1 MLPDAASDGAADVVP
16 EGVVDGVVDVVVDG
30 VVVAVA
36 GVVVTGP
43 PLPSVVQAA
52 TPAQRTTA
60 APPVTSRTTPR
71 APRRRLTRPCN
82 HAPPVGVPA
91 TYRSGARAHATFG
104 AKRGTLRGEFR
115 GVTRLGRVTRV
126 GLVGY
131 GGAGRTFHAPLLGRA
146 GLDVAAVVT
155 ANPQRV
161 QQVAEDLPDARVVPD
176 LDALLSDGGL
186 DLVVL
191 ASPTGAHVA
200 QALDVVAA
208 GLPAVVDKP
217 LGVDAS
223 SALEAVDAAAR
234 EGIPLTVFQNRRYD
248 PEFRTLAQI
257 LSDGLVGEVV
267 RAELRW
273 ERWRPVPKQ
282 RWRENAPPEEGGG
295 LLLDLFP
302 HLVDQAH
309 VLFGPVEA
317 VYAELFAYTTVGED
331 TAFLSCRHTS
341 GVVSHLG
348 STSLAAA
355 PGPWLRLLGREGAY
369 VVGSVDD
376 EPTAFREWQPADAS
390 HLGWLVRGEGD
401 PEAVARVPGDQAD
414 FYREVARA
422 LGESD
427 PQAAMPVDP
436 RDAVHALAVIDAAR
450 TSATSGRVV
459 EVVTPGQ
466 AP

>member
-1 MLPDAASDGAADVVP
+1 MTASSSG
-16 EGVVDGVVDVVVDG
+16 
-30 VVVAVA
+30 
-36 GVVVTGP
+36 
-43 PLPSVVQAA
+43 
-52 TPAQRTTA
+52 TPQ
-60 APPVTSRTTPR
+60 
-71 APRRRLTRPCN
+71 
-82 HAPPVGVPA
+82 VGI
-91 TYRSGARAHATFG
+91 
-104 AKRGTLRGEFR
+104 
-115 GVTRLGRVTRV
+115 
-126 GLVGY
+126 VGY
-131 GGAGRTFHAPLLGRA
+131 GGAGRAFHAPLLTAA

-155 ANPQRV
+155 ANPERAA
-161 QQVAEDLPDARVVPD
+161 QVREDLPGAAVVPD
-176 LDALLSDGGL
+176 LAGLLATGSL

-191 ASPTGAHVA
+191 ASPTGVHVA
-200 QALDVVAA
+200 QVHEVVEA
-208 GLPAVVDKP
+208 GVPVVVDKP

-223 SALEAVDAAAR
+223 SALEAVDAAER
-234 EGIPLTVFQNRRYD
+234 QGVPLTVFQNRRYD
-248 PEFRTLAQI
+248 PEFRTLARVV
-257 LSDGLVGEVV
+257 SDRLVGEVV

-302 HLVDQAH
+302 HLLDQAC

-369 VVGSVDD
+369 LVGGLT
-376 EPTAFREWQPADAS
+376 EEATAFVEWQPADDE
-390 HLGWLVRGEGD
+390 HLGWLVGGD
-401 PEAVARVPGDQAD
+401 GRREAVARLPGDQAD

-422 LGESD
+422 LRQPD
-427 PQAAMPVDP
+427 TAMPVDP
-436 RDAVHALAVIDAAR
+436 RDAVHTLAVIDAAR